1 MSSPSIFKDHARK
14 SFSFLVDSYG
24 FHEQAL
30 DKLDNEFSVKFITSK
45 TKIVIEGINWGLNSR
60 VAIGSSIG
68 KFENYDLGDA
78 LIVFCPERSVDDK
91 DFKKSQIEQLSLM
104 ANLLKEC
111 VEPILLGD
119 HSSFPKLAKI
129 VKKRAKEFSRL

>member
-14 SFSFLVDSYG
+14 SFSFLIDLYG
-24 FHEQAL
+24 FREQAL
-30 DKLDNEFSVKFITSK
+30 DKLDNEFSVNFITSK

-60 VAIGSSIG
+60 VAVGSSTG
-68 KFENYDLGDA
+68 KFENYDLGDV
-78 LIVFCPERSVDDK
+78 LTVFSPNASLSDA
-91 DFKKSQIEQLSLM
+91 DFKKSQVEQLSLM

-111 VEPILLGD
+111 AEPILLGE